1 MRALRELLDT
11 WENWSARE
19 TLTRALS
26 RVRTDDARD
35 NLTRALAEAPE
46 VDPLDALRDTAELVA
61 LLTGGSGRPSMP
73 HEPTGPT
80 GGRLPM
86 RSEPPSSAPATTTSR
101 LSSGRSVAAS
111 PAQTPTARCCERVRE

>member
-26 RVRTDDARD
+26 RIRTDDARD

-61 LLTGGSGRPSMP
+61 LLTGWQWQAVYAARADGADWGQIADAIGTTVERARYDYIAAV
-73 HEPTGPT
+73 ERQERCGIA
-80 GGRLPM
+80 
-86 RSEPPSSAPATTTSR
+86 SADAY
-101 LSSGRSVAAS
+101 
-111 PAQTPTARCCERVRE
+111 REVL

>member
-61 LLTGGSGRPSMP
+61 LLTGWQWQAVYAARADGADW
-73 HEPTGPT
+73 
-80 GGRLPM
+80 GRLPM

-111 PAQTPTARCCERVRE
+111 PTQTPTARCCERVRE